1 MSCRHHV
8 AAGPL
13 TKKGTR
19 RLPQSLLEVTRVKD
33 ANQHEYA
40 QSAIQCTIFHPN
52 AAVMLT
58 AGLDKTLRLFQI
70 DGKEN
75 AKIQSVFI
83 KELPIQSADFSADGT
98 RIYMSGRRP
107 FYYVYDMQS
116 GAIDKVHR
124 LQGMSAGMLLRLDVH
139 GQQRCKRK
147 EPKPLCGNPRITCQ
161 CACRANGKVAREHV
175 RVAKRQAYSVSG

>member
-1 MSCRHHV
+1 VS
-8 AAGPL
+8 AGAL
-13 TKKGTR
+13 TKKSTQ

-40 QSAIQCTIFHPN
+40 EAAIQCTRFHPN

-58 AGLDKTLRLFQI
+58 AGLDKALRLFQI

-83 KELPIQSADFSADGT
+83 KELPIHSADFSADGT
-98 RIYMSGRRP
+98 QIYMSGRRP
-107 FYYVYDMQS
+107 FFYVYDMQS

-124 LQGMSAGMLLRLDVH
+124 LQGVRIELLYGVCLSSWGVAFGDAVD
-139 GQQRCKRK
+139 C
-147 EPKPLCGNPRITCQ
+147 CGLMWP
-161 CACRANGKVAREHV
+161 AVFA
-175 RVAKRQAYSVSG
+175 S